1 MSERYLCQA
10 KTEILALTPATGT
23 SLASFRNVQNHQRH
37 DDDALMLFL
46 DITAAKWLQS
56 DLSFYDAAMCAKPN
70 HRTTAK
76 VYVSGRMVERWPL
89 GDDLGWCWYV
99 GTRKIWDMN
108 EAKGLCVW
116 KVVSGVANLKQCFF
130 FLIGQLTEEKLWKTS
145 ILVLPHTDF
154 GSYWKKSPAKNIQND
169 YVIVLV
175 SQDSHYCANAKI
187 SKFYKLCPNLIWL
200 KRKTI
205 QKVSFSGPRN

>member
-1 MSERYLCQA
+1 MPSKDGDSCFDPGHRNVPRFLPERPEPPTTRRRRVDVIPWYYGSEMASKWFIILRCSHVCKAKSQDDGEGVCKWTDGGEMASWRWSGLMLIRWDTENMGHERSERVVRV
-10 KTEILALTPATGT
+10 ESG
-23 SLASFRNVQNHQRH
+23 FRGGKFET
-37 DDDALMLFL
+37 M
-46 DITAAKWLQS
+46 
-56 DLSFYDAAMCAKPN
+56 
-70 HRTTAK
+70 
-76 VYVSGRMVERWPL
+76 
-89 GDDLGWCWYV
+89 
-99 GTRKIWDMN
+99 
-108 EAKGLCVW
+108 
-116 KVVSGVANLKQCFF
+116 F

-154 GSYWKKSPAKNIQND
+154 GSYWKKSPAKNMQND

-175 SQDSHYCANAKI
+175 SLNSHNCANAKI